1 MVEKDNI
8 KLKTT
13 TSKFLI
19 LVVLNKQFSVMKQF
33 SSEQLQ
39 EFIMQNIEKIIAKGP
54 TMTQPGSLKYLLYGS
69 QVSDQSVSIKM
80 GKVGEE
86 IVKKIINET
95 PHLELLDCG
104 VQIIDPITNKKKDL
118 DLIWKNEKNKNIYYR
133 EAKGNLQL
141 DSEKLPATID
151 KMKEILETFIKQNYP
166 GYTINI
172 AVYNWSV
179 YNRKPLK
186 KELSQI
192 KKCES
197 KNIQVEH
204 PEDLFELLEFNWT
217 EENYYKFFR
226 EVGKKFLQQ

>member
-1 MVEKDNI
+1 M
-8 KLKTT
+8 
-13 TSKFLI
+13 
-19 LVVLNKQFSVMKQF
+19 
-33 SSEQLQ
+33 
-39 EFIMQNIEKIIAKGP
+39 
-54 TMTQPGSLKYLLYGS
+54 
-69 QVSDQSVSIKM
+69 
-80 GKVGEE
+80 
-86 IVKKIINET
+86 
-95 PHLELLDCG
+95 
-104 VQIIDPITNKKKDL
+104 
-118 DLIWKNEKNKNIYYR
+118 KNKTIYYR

-179 YNRKPLK
+179 YNRNPLK

-204 PEDLFELLEFNWT
+204 PED
-217 EENYYKFFR
+217 
-226 EVGKKFLQQ
+226 

>member
-1 MVEKDNI
+1 MM
-8 KLKTT
+8 
-13 TSKFLI
+13 FFI
-19 LVVLNKQFSVMKQF
+19 LVVSNKQISAMKRF

-39 EFIMQNIEKIIAKGP
+39 EFVMVNIEKLIAQGP

-86 IVKKIINET
+86 IVKKIIIET

-118 DLIWKNEKNKNIYYR
+118 DLIWKNENNKTIYYR

-151 KMKEILETFIKQNYP
+151 KMKEILESFIQQNYP
-166 GYTINI
+166 GYNIDI

-179 YNRKPLK
+179 YNRKPLT

-204 PEDLFELLEFNWT
+204 PEDLFELLDFAWS
-217 EENYYKFFR
+217 EENYYNFFR
-226 EVGKKFLQQ
+226 EVGKKFLPQ